1 MRRLHNLKFSKSY
14 DIIYIEIEEYRVG
27 LTIEL
32 RNTRRIRTMSKLSKI
47 YDVIEDDDEMEYER

>member
-1 MRRLHNLKFSKSY
+1 MKFSKSY

-32 RNTRRIRTMSKLSKI
+32 RNTRRVRTMSKLGKI